1 MNQEKK
7 TLEITGL
14 PLIPLSVGRSAYIF
28 ESDGTRRTSRV
39 LAIQHSSQ
47 TEIDFE
53 TLNARSPGKPPA
65 IICLTEYNPEKNAG
79 HRLYIGAYQSHL
91 DDPKYYEPY
100 VAERN

>member
-14 PLIPLSVGRSAYIF
+14 PLVPLSVGRSAYIF
-28 ESDGTRRTSRV
+28 ASDGTRRTSRV

-53 TLNARSPGKPPA
+53 TLNTHYLLHVR
-65 IICLTEYNPEKNAG
+65 E
-79 HRLYIGAYQSHL
+79 IGG
-91 DDPKYYEPY
+91 
-100 VAERN
+100 RT

>member
-14 PLIPLSVGRSAYIF
+14 PLVPLSVGRSAYIF

-47 TEIDFE
+47 TEIDF
-53 TLNARSPGKPPA
+53 
-65 IICLTEYNPEKNAG
+65 
-79 HRLYIGAYQSHL
+79 
-91 DDPKYYEPY
+91 
-100 VAERN
+100 

>member
-14 PLIPLSVGRSAYIF
+14 PLVPLSVGR
-28 ESDGTRRTSRV
+28 SDGTRRTSRV

-53 TLNARSPGKPPA
+53 TLNTHYLLHVR
-65 IICLTEYNPEKNAG
+65 E
-79 HRLYIGAYQSHL
+79 IGG
-91 DDPKYYEPY
+91 
-100 VAERN
+100 RT

>member
-1 MNQEKK
+1 MPAAFSITPTGSITSSLIENIVQTNYKEMNAHMNQEKK

-14 PLIPLSVGRSAYIF
+14 PLVPLSVGRSAYIF

-53 TLNARSPGKPPA
+53 TLNTHYLLHVR
-65 IICLTEYNPEKNAG
+65 E
-79 HRLYIGAYQSHL
+79 IGG
-91 DDPKYYEPY
+91 
-100 VAERN
+100 RT